1 MSIKAYKGFDKNMQC
16 RGFQFAEGE
25 TYHEE
30 TAKLCESGFHACEM
44 PLDVLAY
51 YAPGDGS
58 IYREVTLDE
67 VTDELSND
75 SKRCAK
81 TITIGKELGIGGL
94 IEAQIKFVKENSSL
108 RSSETAQAQGVTQLF
123 SNRGAAQATGN
134 RGAAQVSGYR
144 SAAQATGDYGA
155 AQATGYQGAAQ
166 ATGDHS
172 AAQATGNLGAAQ
184 ASGNRGAAQAS
195 GNRGAAQAT
204 GDHSAAQAT
213 GNFGAAQASGYQGAA
228 QASGDLGA
236 AQASGDLGA
245 AQASGYQGA
254 AQASGYQGAAQASGY
269 QGAAQATGDSAVATA
284 AGSNCRV
291 MGALGCAIFAVERT
305 LDGTIIS
312 VASAIVDGEKIKP
325 DTWYKCIDGKFVKA
339 T

>member
-30 TAKLCESGFHACEM
+30 TAKMCESGFHACEM

-67 VTDELSND
+67 VTDESSND

-94 IEAQIKFVKENSSL
+94 VEAQLEFVKESSSL
-108 RSSETAQAQGVTQLF
+108 RSETARAQ
-123 SNRGAAQATGN
+123 
-134 RGAAQVSGYR
+134 
-144 SAAQATGDYGA
+144 GA
-155 AQATGYQGAAQ
+155 AQATGYKGAAQ
-166 ATGDHS
+166 ATGDWG

-184 ASGNRGAAQAS
+184 ATGNC
-195 GNRGAAQAT
+195 GAAQAT
-204 GDHSAAQAT
+204 G
-213 GNFGAAQASGYQGAA
+213 N
-228 QASGDLGA
+228 L
-236 AQASGDLGA
+236 
-245 AQASGYQGA
+245 
-254 AQASGYQGAAQASGY
+254 
-269 QGAAQATGDSAVATA
+269 GAAQATGKASVAS
-284 AGSNCRV
+284 GCGFGCRV
-291 MGALGCAIFAVERT
+291 MGALGCAIFSVERSDDNFSI
-305 LDGTIIS
+305 LS

-325 DTWYKCIDGKFVKA
+325 DTWYTCIDGKFVAA

>member
-25 TYHEE
+25 TYHED

-51 YAPGDGS
+51 YAPCEGS

-67 VTDELSND
+67 VTDESSND

-81 TITIGKELGIGGL
+81 TITIGKELGIDG
-94 IEAQIKFVKENSSL
+94 IIKAQLEFVKENSIH
-108 RSSETAQAQGVTQLF
+108 RSETTQARGAAQETGYRGVAQASGDH
-123 SNRGAAQATGN
+123 GAAQATGN
-134 RGAAQVSGYR
+134 RGAAQ
-144 SAAQATGDYGA
+144 ATGDV
-155 AQATGYQGAAQ
+155 
-166 ATGDHS
+166 
-172 AAQATGNLGAAQ
+172 GAAQ
-184 ASGNRGAAQAS
+184 ASGDHGAAQAT

-204 GDHSAAQAT
+204 GDV
-213 GNFGAAQASGYQGAA
+213 GAA
-228 QASGDLGA
+228 QASGDHGAAQATGYMGAAQATGDVGA
-236 AQASGDLGA
+236 AQASGDH
-245 AQASGYQGA
+245 
-254 AQASGYQGAAQASGY
+254 
-269 QGAAQATGDSAVATA
+269 GAAQATGKASVA
-284 AGSNCRV
+284 AGCGLECSV

-305 LDGTIIS
+305 SDETIIS

-325 DTWYKCIDGKFVKA
+325 DTWYKCINGKFVEA

>member
-16 RGFQFAEGE
+16 LGFQFAESE

-44 PLDVLAY
+44 PLDVLNY

-67 VTDELSND
+67 VTDETSND

-94 IEAQIKFVKENSSL
+94 IEAQLEFVKEKSSH
-108 RSSETAQAQGVTQLF
+108 RSENTQVQGVAEVFCDRSVAQATGHWGVAQATGDRGVAQATGDCGAAQAAGDW
-123 SNRGAAQATGN
+123 GAAQATGDW
-134 RGAAQVSGYR
+134 GV
-144 SAAQATGDYGA
+144 AQATGHWGV

-166 ATGDHS
+166 ATGY
-172 AAQATGNLGAAQ
+172 
-184 ASGNRGAAQAS
+184 
-195 GNRGAAQAT
+195 RGAAQAT
-204 GDHSAAQAT
+204 G
-213 GNFGAAQASGYQGAA
+213 NQGAA
-228 QASGDLGA
+228 L
-236 AQASGDLGA
+236 
-245 AQASGYQGA
+245 
-254 AQASGYQGAAQASGY
+254 
-269 QGAAQATGDSAVATA
+269 ATGKASVA
-284 AGSNCRV
+284 AGCGFGCRV

-305 LDGTIIS
+305 PDGTIIS

-325 DTWYKCIDGKFVKA
+325 DTWYECVNGKFVEA

>member
-16 RGFQFAEGE
+16 RGFQFAEGK
-25 TYHEE
+25 TYHKD

-94 IEAQIKFVKENSSL
+94 VEAQIKFVKKSSSL
-108 RSSETAQAQGVTQLF
+108 RSETARAQGAAHATGYQ
-123 SNRGAAQATGN
+123 SAAQATGN
-134 RGAAQVSGYR
+134 
-144 SAAQATGDYGA
+144 YGA
-155 AQATGYQGAAQ
+155 AQATGYQ
-166 ATGDHS
+166 S
-172 AAQATGNLGAAQ
+172 AAQATGK
-184 ASGNRGAAQAS
+184 AS
-195 GNRGAAQAT
+195 
-204 GDHSAAQAT
+204 
-213 GNFGAAQASGYQGAA
+213 
-228 QASGDLGA
+228 
-236 AQASGDLGA
+236 
-245 AQASGYQGA
+245 
-254 AQASGYQGAAQASGY
+254 
-269 QGAAQATGDSAVATA
+269 VA
-284 AGSNCRV
+284 AGCGFGCSV

-305 LDGTIIS
+305 LEGTIIS

-325 DTWYKCIDGKFVKA
+325 DTWYTCIGGKFVES